1 MVFEM
6 LHKTLALMTSYFG
19 KVSEEAIK
27 SNFVLIYELL
37 DGKLQFVSNFSFY
50 GYFISL
56 RFNLPDTVNK
66 FDFK

>member
-37 DGKLQFVSNFSFY
+37 DGQLIDEFVS
-50 GYFISL
+50 GLVGRMI
-56 RFNLPDTVNK
+56 D
-66 FDFK
+66 

>member
-6 LHKTLALMTSYFG
+6 LHQTLALMNSYFG

-37 DGKLQFVSNFSFY
+37 DGKINDHEEF
-50 GYFISL
+50 
-56 RFNLPDTVNK
+56 
-66 FDFK
+66 